1 MHRSNVWRREITHVE
16 NSDWIW
22 SIALNNIVYWGWHK
36 TQIVSFHQQDSYCTV
51 GRWLPVSG
59 QRVTVADWKVDIY
72 LGPDLPPA
80 PVIPLL
86 TQHRLS
92 DQKLSVCPPPCPPPP
107 PAPVSAKLFIVIM
120 SNVMRISP
128 SLASP
133 RSASAVYV
141 YVTCCPSWLEM
152 AKAGVTGSC
161 SETIHNVRCCQKF
174 SFLSV

>member
-1 MHRSNVWRREITHVE
+1 ME

-22 SIALNNIVYWGWHK
+22 SIALINIVYWGGHK

-80 PVIPLL
+80 PGNPPLDTTPIIWSEIVSL
-86 TQHRLS
+86 
-92 DQKLSVCPPPCPPPP
+92 PPTLPLPPS